1 MSKTL
6 YLITLLSVLLIK
18 SETSFAQTLKKEL
31 GICGKTMG
39 AILKSDPKAEPS
51 LTTVVMKDDEFCD
64 DGRYEL
70 NANFIIYIYNAKSK
84 LIYDKHVYLNEHTF
98 VEETNSKGEFKKTKI
113 LPGSNSRIIKIPI
126 TKEMGEAH
134 SYKIESLVGNKTY
147 GMKKISWQKL

>member
-6 YLITLLSVLLIK
+6 HLITLLSVLLIK

-39 AILKSDPKAEPS
+39 AILKSDSKAEPTLAS
-51 LTTVVMKDDEFCD
+51 FIMKDTEFCD
-64 DGRYEL
+64 DGRYEQ
-70 NANFIIYIYNAKSK
+70 NANFIIYIYNAKSE

-98 VEETNSKGEFKKTKI
+98 LEQTNSKGEFKKTKI
-113 LPGSNSRIIKIPI
+113 LPSSNSRIIKIPI

-134 SYKIESLVGNKTY
+134 SYKIQSLVVNKTY
-147 GMKKISWQKL
+147 GIKKIKW

>member
-18 SETSFAQTLKKEL
+18 SETSFAQNLKKEL

-39 AILKSDPKAEPS
+39 AIFKSDPKAEPILTS
-51 LTTVVMKDDEFCD
+51 LVMQEAEFCD
-64 DGRYEL
+64 DGRYEK
-70 NANFIIYIYNAKSK
+70 NANFIIYVYNAKSE

-98 VEETNSKGEFKKTKI
+98 LEQTNSKGEFKKTKI
-113 LPGSNSRIIKIPI
+113 LPGSNSRIVKFPI

-134 SYKIESLVGNKTY
+134 SYKIQSLVDNKTY
-147 GMKKISWQKL
+147 GIRKIKW